1 MILGNTNAGMDTLD
15 LARFG
20 SGGIIGVTKIIVF
33 PLVLGAIAT
42 AFWSFGFSIV
52 WAIKM
57 LGAAYQEWR
66 QRQA

>member
-1 MILGNTNAGMDTLD
+1 MILGSTNAGIDALD

-20 SGGIIGVTKIIVF
+20 SGGIGVTEIILF

-57 LGAAYQEWR
+57 LATAYQEWH